1 MIQEDKKHILIVDD
15 DDRIRELLREY
26 LQNNNFYTTTA
37 KNSLDAKK
45 KISLLKFDLII
56 LDIMMPGQSGL
67 ELTRE
72 IKEKSDQ
79 PIILLTA
86 MGETS
91 DRVSGLETGADDYL
105 PKPFEPKELLLRIK
119 NILKRIKSGKN
130 LNPVLKFGDIR
141 VDLEKMSIKSKKGI
155 TKLNTAEKALLEKMI
170 LSVGQIFQRDQISQ
184 IIKLTKE
191 RAVDVMITRLRQK
204 IEPDPKNPKYLQTV
218 RGNGYVL
225 WTD

>member
-37 KNSLDAKK
+37 KDSLDAKK
-45 KISLLKFDLII
+45 KMSLLKFDLII

-67 ELTRE
+67 ELTQE
-72 IKEKSDQ
+72 IKSKSDQ

>member
-1 MIQEDKKHILIVDD
+1 MNQEDKKHILIVDD
-15 DDRIRELLREY
+15 DDRIRELIKEY

-37 KNSLDAKK
+37 KDAFDAKK
-45 KISLLKFDLII
+45 KMALLKFDLII

-67 ELTRE
+67 DLTKELKNK
-72 IKEKSDQ
+72 IDQ

-91 DRVSGLETGADDYL
+91 DRVSGLEVGADDYL

-119 NILKRIKSGKN
+119 NILKRIESRKSI
-130 LNPVLKFGDIR
+130 NPFLKFGEIK
-141 VDLEKMSIKSKKGI
+141 VDLKKMSIKSKRGI
-155 TKLNTAEKALLEKMI
+155 IKLNSAEKALLEKMV
-170 LSVGQIFQRDQISQ
+170 LSVGRVFQRDQISK
-184 IIKLTKE
+184 IVNLSKE
-191 RAVDVMITRLRQK
+191 RAVDVMITRLRHK

>member
-37 KNSLDAKK
+37 KDSLDAKK
-45 KISLLKFDLII
+45 KMSLLKFDLII

-67 ELTRE
+67 ELTQE
-72 IKEKSDQ
+72 IKSKSDQ

-86 MGETS
+86 MAETS

-155 TKLNTAEKALLEKMI
+155 AKLNTAEKALLEKMI

>member
-37 KNSLDAKK
+37 KDSLDAKK

-91 DRVSGLETGADDYL
+91 DRISGLETGADDYL

-141 VDLEKMSIKSKKGI
+141 VNLEKMSIKSKKSI

-184 IIKLTKE
+184 IVKLTKE

>member
-91 DRVSGLETGADDYL
+91 DRISGLETGADDYL